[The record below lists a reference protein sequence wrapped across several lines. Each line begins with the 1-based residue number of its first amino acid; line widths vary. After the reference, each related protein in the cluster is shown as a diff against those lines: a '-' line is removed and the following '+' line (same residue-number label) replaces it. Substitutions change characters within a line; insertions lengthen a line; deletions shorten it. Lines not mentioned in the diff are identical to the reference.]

1 MIESMAA
8 LCLSLAIHEGIV
20 YKVYE
25 DSLGFKTVG
34 VGHKIVNTDPEW
46 GLPAGALVE
55 EDRIIQLFEEDCA
68 KAITNARDVVLNFDT
83 LPAGVQAI
91 LVEMAFQLGRSGL
104 RGFKKMVAALELRDY
119 ETAAAEML
127 DSRWY
132 QQTPGRC
139 EKLSYAMSSYS
150 IPF

>member
-20 YKVYE
+20 YNVYV
-25 DSLGFKTVG
+25 DKLGFKTVG
-34 VGHKIVNTDPEW
+34 VGHKIIETDPEW
-46 GLPAGALVE
+46 GLTAGSPVE
-55 EDRIIQLFEEDCA
+55 EARVIQLFEEDCA
-68 KAITNARDVVLNFDT
+68 KAIDNARDVVPNFT
-83 LPAGVQAI
+83 ALPNGVQAI
-91 LVEMAFQLGRSGL
+91 LVEMSFQMGKSGL
-104 RGFKKMVAALELRDY
+104 RGFKKMIAALELRDY

-139 EKLSYAMSSYS
+139 EKLSWAMSSYS

>member
-20 YKVYE
+20 YYVYN
-25 DSLGFKTVG
+25 DKLGFKTVG
-34 VGHKIVNTDPEW
+34 VGHKIVQTDPEW
-46 GLPAGALVE
+46 DLPAGTPVE
-55 EDRIIQLFEEDCA
+55 EDRVIQLFEEDCS
-68 KAITNARDVVLNFDT
+68 KAIDNARDVIPSFNS
-83 LPAGVQAI
+83 LPHGVQAI
-91 LVEMAFQLGRSGL
+91 LVEMAFQMGKSGL

-139 EKLSYAMSSYS
+139 EKLSWAMSSYS